1 MSRLFG
7 TDGVRGI
14 ANQELTPDL
23 AFRLG
28 RAGAYVLGRE
38 TGKRF
43 IIIGKDTR
51 ISGDMLEG
59 ALIAGICAQGMDVWR
74 LGIIPTPAVAYLTQE
89 LGAAAGVVISASHN
103 PYQDNG
109 IKFFSSNGFK
119 LFDEV
124 EEEIEDILL
133 NGRKLSAAVGSD
145 IGRVFDKQAEQ
156 ERYIQHLMKTVDGK
170 FTGKKIIIDCANGAS
185 FYVAPE
191 VWKRLGADVTA
202 INTRYDGTNIN
213 LHCGSTHP
221 EGLQEAVVANGADF
235 GIAHDG
241 DADRVIMVDH
251 LGREVDG
258 DKILYICGSYLLE
271 EGRLPGNTIVGT
283 VMSNLGLDLAFRKKG
298 GCVEKTKVG
307 DRYVLERML
316 EKGYVLGGEQSGHVI
331 FTEYG
336 TTGDGLLTALQTA
349 NVLEKKKASLAELA
363 DEVQTVPQKLV
374 NVRVK
379 DKSRL
384 SDNPVIAA
392 AIAKGE
398 KELGDMGRILVRP
411 SGTEPLIRVMV
422 EALDHEQL
430 DRILDAVVQ
439 AVENE
444 LG

>member
-1 MSRLFG
+1 
-7 TDGVRGI
+7 
-14 ANQELTPDL
+14 
-23 AFRLG
+23 
-28 RAGAYVLGRE
+28 
-38 TGKRF
+38 
-43 IIIGKDTR
+43 
-51 ISGDMLEG
+51 
-59 ALIAGICAQGMDVWR
+59 
-74 LGIIPTPAVAYLTQE
+74 
-89 LGAAAGVVISASHN
+89 
-103 PYQDNG
+103 
-109 IKFFSSNGFK
+109 
-119 LFDEV
+119 
-124 EEEIEDILL
+124 
-133 NGRKLSAAVGSD
+133 
-145 IGRVFDKQAEQ
+145 
-156 ERYIQHLMKTVDGK
+156 VDGK

-191 VWKRLGADVTA
+191 VWKRLGAEVTA